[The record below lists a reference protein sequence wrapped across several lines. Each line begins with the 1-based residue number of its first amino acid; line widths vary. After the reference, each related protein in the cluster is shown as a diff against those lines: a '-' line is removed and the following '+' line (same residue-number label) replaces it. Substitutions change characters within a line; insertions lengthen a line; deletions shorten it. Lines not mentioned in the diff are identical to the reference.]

1 MSIYATN
8 FIIDEETGEAKLVK
22 HLNQRRI
29 DRCYAGTPPGKWNK
43 TGRKK
48 RNRYLSKN
56 AENNRTIDYF
66 LKFKGIDLTIP
77 K

>member
-22 HLNQRRI
+22 HLNKARI

-48 RNRYLSKN
+48 RTKLTSK
-56 AENNRTIDYF
+56 RKLF
-66 LKFKGIDLTIP
+66 GRGKKFEIELT
-77 K
+77 